1 MNYFR
6 KERKM
11 AKRIE
16 STPKA
21 DGFRMPGEFEEQKQI
36 WMLWPERPDNW
47 RNGAKPAQKVFTEVA
62 KAISQFEPV
71 TVCVSPAQYQHAR
84 YMLPTEI
91 RVVEMTSND
100 AWIRDCGPTFV
111 VNDKGDVRA
120 IDWEF
125 NSWGG
130 LVDGL
135 YFPWDQDNLVAQKV
149 CEIEG
154 VDSYRTPDFV
164 LEGGSIHVDGE
175 GTLLTTEECLL
186 SPGRNPSLTRAEIE
200 EKLRQYLSVEKI
212 IWLPFGIYN
221 DETNG
226 HIDNMCCFV
235 KPGEVLLAWTDDEN
249 DPQYARSRAAFDL
262 LSHTVDAKG
271 RSFVIHKLPIPK
283 HPICITEEDLLGYD
297 FEAGEDQREAGE
309 RLAASYINFYLANHC
324 VLLPRFG
331 DENDTV
337 AAEILGKCFPD
348 RRILPVDARVI
359 LTGGGN
365 IHCITQQIP
374 AKKRGNRL

>member
-1 MNYFR
+1 
-6 KERKM
+6 M

-154 VDSYRTPDFV
+154 VDSP
-164 LEGGSIHVDGE
+164 
-175 GTLLTTEECLL
+175 
-186 SPGRNPSLTRAEIE
+186 
-200 EKLRQYLSVEKI
+200 
-212 IWLPFGIYN
+212 
-221 DETNG
+221 
-226 HIDNMCCFV
+226 
-235 KPGEVLLAWTDDEN
+235 
-249 DPQYARSRAAFDL
+249 
-262 LSHTVDAKG
+262 
-271 RSFVIHKLPIPK
+271 
-283 HPICITEEDLLGYD
+283 
-297 FEAGEDQREAGE
+297 
-309 RLAASYINFYLANHC
+309 
-324 VLLPRFG
+324 
-331 DENDTV
+331 
-337 AAEILGKCFPD
+337 
-348 RRILPVDARVI
+348 LPVDVVEKASILHLVDAVFLVIACGGGIPVVKQGEGSYVGVLAVIDKDYASECLAEIVDAEYLYI
-359 LTGGGN
+359 LTAVDRV
-365 IHCITQQIP
+365 CINFNKPDQKEIKEMSCREAEAYAQQGQFAPGSMLPKVKASMKFAASKTGRKAVICSLEK
-374 AKKRGNRL
+374 AALALSGKSGTIVKQ

>member
-1 MNYFR
+1 
-6 KERKM
+6 M

-130 LVDGL
+130 LLTACISRG
-135 YFPWDQDNLVAQKV
+135 
-149 CEIEG
+149 I
-154 VDSYRTPDFV
+154 RT
-164 LEGGSIHVDGE
+164 I
-175 GTLLTTEECLL
+175 
-186 SPGRNPSLTRAEIE
+186 SLR
-200 EKLRQYLSVEKI
+200 RRS
-212 IWLPFGIYN
+212 
-221 DETNG
+221 
-226 HIDNMCCFV
+226 
-235 KPGEVLLAWTDDEN
+235 
-249 DPQYARSRAAFDL
+249 ARSRASTPTAPPT
-262 LSHTVDAKG
+262 SCSK
-271 RSFVIHKLPIPK
+271 
-283 HPICITEEDLLGYD
+283 
-297 FEAGEDQREAGE
+297 
-309 RLAASYINFYLANHC
+309 AAPSML
-324 VLLPRFG
+324 
-331 DENDTV
+331 T
-337 AAEILGKCFPD
+337 
-348 RRILPVDARVI
+348 ARVPCSRPRCACSPKAA
-359 LTGGGN
+359 T
-365 IHCITQQIP
+365 P
-374 AKKRGNRL
+374 A